1 MAIDRQATTRRAEAL
16 LAEGKVEEA
25 IQVFGQLLVDRP
37 MDLINRNKVADLCLQ
52 VGRVELG
59 IRYLI
64 FIADYYEADGY
75 LAHVN
80 AILRKARRSAP
91 HDSEINHRIAANHLA
106 MGQVREGISVYLEL
120 AGHYA
125 GTGRPGL
132 ARVEYR
138 NAERCVDLMPDPV

>member
-1 MAIDRQATTRRAEAL
+1 MPIDRQAGTHRAKAL

-37 MDLINRNKVADLCLQ
+37 MDLCLRNKLADLCIQ

-64 FIADYYEADGY
+64 FLADYYDGIGY
-75 LAHVN
+75 LPHAN

-91 HDSEINHRIAANHLA
+91 HDPEINHRIAANHLA
-106 MGQVREGISVYLEL
+106 MGQVREAISIHLEL